1 MSSTKMVYRS
11 AALFVALLV
20 AAPLA
25 EAKTRRASGQKKKEL
40 SPLEQYPFGAQAS
53 TAGRG
58 GAASSYPAQSS
69 WTATG
74 TA

>member
-1 MSSTKMVYRS
+1 MVYRS
-11 AALFVALLV
+11 AALVVALLV

-40 SPLEQYPFGAQAS
+40 SPLEQYPFGPPAS
-53 TAGRG
+53 ARQR
-58 GAASSYPAQSS
+58 GAALPAHPAQSS